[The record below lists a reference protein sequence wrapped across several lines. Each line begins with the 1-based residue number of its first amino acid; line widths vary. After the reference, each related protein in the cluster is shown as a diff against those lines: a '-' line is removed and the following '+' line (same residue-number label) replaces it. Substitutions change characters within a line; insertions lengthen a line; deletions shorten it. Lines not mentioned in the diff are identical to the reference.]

1 MENKK
6 TNSKTDSG
14 KVRLQ
19 KLMAAAGLDSRR
31 ACEQMILDGRVAVNG
46 KVVKKMPVLIRP
58 DQDEIIVDG
67 QKLKTKG
74 RTVRLRPQQ
83 GVRPAKLV
91 YYLLNKPK
99 GVICTNRDAT
109 DRRQVK
115 SGRLRAIDL
124 MVGVRQRLVSVGRLD
139 VDSRG
144 LLIMTNDGELVNQLT
159 HPRHEVPKT
168 YRLRIDGSLTAA
180 DIDKLTKGLWMTS
193 QRPGKKS
200 DAQPAKAAN
209 VRIVHRDQK
218 QTARGEKG
226 RSVRGEKG
234 RTASGEQGRT
244 VLQVVLR
251 EGKNRQIRRM
261 MSHLGY
267 KVRDLVR
274 IKIGPVSIKGL
285 PVGAYRPMMKQEV
298 LRLKAFA
305 KV

>member
-1 MENKK
+1 MNQKK
-6 TNSKTDSG
+6 GNLNLNADSG

-46 KVVKKMPVLIRP
+46 QVVKKLPVLVRP
-58 DQDEIIVDG
+58 GKDEIVVDG
-67 QKLKTKG
+67 QKLKTTG
-74 RTVRLRPQQ
+74 RTVRFRSQQ
-83 GVRPAKLV
+83 GIRPAKLV

-109 DRRQVK
+109 DQRQVK

-124 MVGVRQRLVSVGRLD
+124 MAGVRQRLVSVGRLD

-168 YRLRIDGSLTAA
+168 YRLRIDGSLTAG

-193 QRPGKKS
+193 QRPRKKI

-209 VRIVHRDQK
+209 VKIVHRDQK
-218 QTARGEKG
+218 H
-226 RSVRGEKG
+226 
-234 RTASGEQGRT
+234 T
-244 VLQVVLR
+244 VLEVVLR
-251 EGKNRQIRRM
+251 EGRNRQIRRM
-261 MSHLGY
+261 IARLGY

-274 IKIGPVSIKGL
+274 IKIGPISIRGL
-285 PVGAYRPMMKQEV
+285 PVGAYRPLTQQE
-298 LRLKAFA
+298 LFRIKATA
-305 KV
+305 KA

>member
-1 MENKK
+1 MDKK
-6 TNSKTDSG
+6 KANLNLKTDSG

-31 ACEQMILDGRVAVNG
+31 ACEQMILDGRVTVNG
-46 KVVKKMPVLIRP
+46 RVVNKLPVLVEP
-58 DQDEIIVDG
+58 GQDKIIVDG
-67 QKLKTKG
+67 QKIKVTGQLA
-74 RTVRLRPQQ
+74 RP
-83 GVRPAKLV
+83 RKLV

-99 GVICTNRDAT
+99 GVICTNRDPT

-124 MVGVRQRLVSVGRLD
+124 MEGVRRRLVSVGRLD

-159 HPRHEVPKT
+159 HPRHEVAKT

-193 QRPGKKS
+193 QRPGQKS
-200 DAQPAKAAN
+200 GAQPAKAAR
-209 VRIVHRDQK
+209 VTIVHRDQK
-218 QTARGEKG
+218 H
-226 RSVRGEKG
+226 
-234 RTASGEQGRT
+234 T
-244 VLQVVLR
+244 VLEVVLR

-274 IKIGPVSIKGL
+274 IKIGPVSVKGL
-285 PVGAYRPMMKQEV
+285 PVGAYRTLMKQEV
-298 LRLKAFA
+298 LRLKTSA
-305 KV
+305 KT